1 MRPLT
6 CTATRRR
13 LQAFHDSELAI
24 ADQIAVGAHLEWCDH
39 CAAALADLR
48 AMGSALRAFAPGRAA
63 ESIDESAT
71 FQRAV
76 LNRVKAEREAGFFVR
91 VRGMFDDM
99 HLIYAG
105 LGAAAATVVCIV
117 IMLSMMRF
125 ASAERPDSLAAI
137 LSVMS
142 TPVDCQSGND
152 FIDDFGC
159 RARFSGRFQRANEA
173 AEEDVVFALDALVI
187 SSKGRLPN
195 IELMRARTHRHA
207 VANQVEMIDRLLDS
221 VWSSRVEVL
230 NLWAPSSGNMLRLIE
245 RATVRANKPLDLQ
258 LPPAKKRAELAA
270 PAAVFALSSLSSWF
284 CLLSSNV

>member
-6 CTATRRR
+6 CTAARRR
-13 LQAFHDSELAI
+13 LQAFHDRELTI
-24 ADQIAVGAHLEWCDH
+24 AEQIAVGAHLEWCDQ

-48 AMGSALRAFAPGRAA
+48 ALGSALRAFAPGRVA
-63 ESIDESAT
+63 ESIDDESAT

-99 HLIYAG
+99 HLVYAG
-105 LGAAAATVVCIV
+105 LGATASALVCVV
-117 IMLSMMRF
+117 IMLGMMRF

-142 TPVDCQSGND
+142 TPVECQSGND

-173 AEEDVVFALDALVI
+173 AEEDVVFELDAIVI

-195 IELMRARTHRHA
+195 IELMRGRMHRRA
-207 VANQVEMIDRLLDS
+207 VANQVETIDRLLDS
-221 VWSSRVEVL
+221 VWSSRVEVVS
-230 NLWAPSSGNMLRLIE
+230 LWAPSSRNMLRLIE
-245 RATVRANKPLDLQ
+245 RATVRASKPLDLQ

-270 PAAVFALSSLSSWF
+270 PGVVFALSTRFSVLSSQF
-284 CLLSSNV
+284 

>member
-1 MRPLT
+1 MTPLT
-6 CTATRRR
+6 CAATRRR
-13 LQAFHDSELAI
+13 LQAFHDRELTVP
-24 ADQIAVGAHLEWCDH
+24 DQIAVGAHLEWCDP

-48 AMGSALRAFAPGRAA
+48 AVGSALRACAPGRMAA
-63 ESIDESAT
+63 SIDESGA

-99 HLIYAG
+99 HLVYAG
-105 LGAAAATVVCIV
+105 LGATAATLVCVV

-137 LSVMS
+137 LSVLS
-142 TPVDCQSGND
+142 TPVECQSGND
-152 FIDDFGC
+152 FIDEFGC

-173 AEEDVVFALDALVI
+173 AEEDVVFELDAVVI
-187 SSKGRLPN
+187 SSKGRVPN
-195 IELMRARTHRHA
+195 IEVLRTRMHRRN
-207 VANQVEMIDRLLDS
+207 VASQVEMIDRLLDS
-221 VWSSRVEVL
+221 VWSSRVEPA

-258 LPPAKKRAELAA
+258 LPPAKKRAQASA
-270 PAAVFALSSLSSWF
+270 QPAVFALLTSQF
-284 CLLSSNV
+284 

>member
-6 CTATRRR
+6 CAATRRR
-13 LQAFHDSELAI
+13 LQAFHDRELTVT
-24 ADQIAVGAHLEWCDH
+24 DEIAVGAHLEWCDP
-39 CAAALADLR
+39 CASALADLR
-48 AMGSALRAFAPGRAA
+48 AVGSALRAFSPGRAA
-63 ESIDESAT
+63 ESIDESAA

-91 VRGMFDDM
+91 VRGMFDDL
-99 HLIYAG
+99 HLVYAG
-105 LGAAAATVVCIV
+105 LGATAATVVCVV

-137 LSVMS
+137 LSVLS
-142 TPVDCQSGND
+142 TPVVDCQSGND
-152 FIDDFGC
+152 FIDEFGC

-195 IELMRARTHRHA
+195 IELMRGRMHRRA
-207 VANQVEMIDRLLDS
+207 VASQVEMIDRLLDS
-221 VWSSRVEVL
+221 VWTSRVEVV

-270 PAAVFALSSLSSWF
+270 RAAVFALLSWF
-284 CLLSSNV
+284 